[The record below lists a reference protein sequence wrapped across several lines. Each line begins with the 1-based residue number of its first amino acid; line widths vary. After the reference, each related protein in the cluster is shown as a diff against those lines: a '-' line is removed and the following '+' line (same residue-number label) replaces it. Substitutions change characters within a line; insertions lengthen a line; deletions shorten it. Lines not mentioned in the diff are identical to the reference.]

1 MKNITFT
8 ILIASFAVMAFISE
22 ARAEI
27 VTTDEALVVANNWI
41 SVIIQKKGS
50 WGEADTAYADS
61 IREFKRGQRTL
72 GYFCNVEPVGYI
84 IVSLRKEFAPVKA
97 YSARSELEPD
107 MDEGMADLLKDK
119 MERILNKVEERFGSV
134 RTARSEDVS
143 SLFLVDHR
151 EAWEVLEK
159 GVPSVKEVSS
169 SAAAASDYVE
179 RGDYQEGDILLD
191 TTWHQGPPYNLFCPA
206 PPPGSGCTDAHCTVG
221 CNATAGAQVLRHWCW
236 PPYGQNGS
244 PYTDIYEWWNI
255 PNTVSE
261 TSPAAQIN
269 ATAELNYEV
278 GIGAQPPSSY
288 CVNNGCGTASH
299 IKEMRPGYI
308 NHFRYYAG
316 SSVPERIN
324 YTPTTWFNLIKAQLN
339 LNRPMTY
346 GIPGHA
352 IVCDGWQE
360 VIIPPSPFLVKQY
373 HMNYGWGG
381 SADLWYG
388 LDELPDP
395 DVEHLLANHFPDPE
409 IGSTVVSGTYP
420 KNLFPFRYFDRDAT
434 AGFST
439 TFASGNY
446 LQFLNGIRL
455 RATGYVRIEST
466 VTDNTRLFSSGTPST
481 GIRLSSGTMTLNSGG
496 SVKLY

>member
-1 MKNITFT
+1 MKNITIR
-8 ILIASFAVMAFISE
+8 ILIASFAVIMLLSE
-22 ARAEI
+22 VRAEI
-27 VTTDEALVVANNWI
+27 VTTDKALIVADNWI
-41 SVIIQKKGS
+41 NTIILKKGS
-50 WGEADTAYADS
+50 WGEADSAHVDS
-61 IREFKRGQRTL
+61 IKEFKRGERVL

-134 RTARSEDVS
+134 GTARSEDVS
-143 SLFLVDHR
+143 SLFEVDYR
-151 EAWEVLEK
+151 ETWEQLEAGVLPIEK
-159 GVPSVKEVSS
+159 ADVGTE
-169 SAAAASDYVE
+169 AASDYVE

-191 TTWHQGPPYNLFCPA
+191 TTWHQGHPYNLFCPA
-206 PPPGSGCTDAHCTVG
+206 PPPGSGCTDPHCTVG

-236 PPYGQNGS
+236 PPWGEGGS
-244 PYTDIYEWWNI
+244 PYTDSYEWWNI
-255 PNTVSE
+255 PNAVSG

-278 GIGAQPPSSY
+278 GRAGNQSY
-288 CVNNGCGTASH
+288 CVNNSCATAGH
-299 IKEMRPGYI
+299 ITNMRPGYI
-308 NHFRYYAG
+308 NHFRYDPG

-324 YTPTTWFNLIKAQLN
+324 YTATGWFNLIKAQLN
-339 LNRPMTY
+339 VNRPMTY

-360 VIIPPSPFLVKQY
+360 PGLLKEY

-381 SADLWYG
+381 GADAWYT
-388 LDELPDP
+388 LESLPDP
-395 DVEHLLANHFPDPE
+395 SVEHLLANHFPITA

-420 KNLFPFRYFDRDAT
+420 KNIFPYRYFDRDAT
-434 AGFST
+434 ASFST

-466 VTDNTRLFSSGTPST
+466 VTDNTRLFSRGDPGQ
-481 GIRLSSGTMTLNSGG
+481 GIRLLGGTMTLNSGG

>member
-1 MKNITFT
+1 MKTIIFR

-41 SVIIQKKGS
+41 NTIIRKKGS
-50 WGEADTAYADS
+50 WGEADSAHVDS
-61 IREFKRGQRTL
+61 IREFKRSNRVL

-97 YSARSELEPD
+97 YSARSELVPD

-119 MERILNKVEERFGSV
+119 MEHILNKVEERFGSV
-134 RTARSEDVS
+134 GTARSEDVS
-143 SLFLVDHR
+143 SLFEVDYR
-151 EAWEVLEK
+151 EAWEQLEA
-159 GVPSVKEVSS
+159 GVPLAKEVRS

-191 TTWHQGPPYNLFCPA
+191 TRWHQGHPYNLFCPA
-206 PPPGSGCTDAHCTVG
+206 PPPGSDCTDAHCTVG

-236 PPYGQNGS
+236 PPYGENGS

-278 GIGAQPPSSY
+278 GIAAQPPSSY

-308 NHFRYYAG
+308 SHFRYYAG

-324 YTPTTWFNLIKAQLN
+324 YTPSTWFSLIQQQLN
-339 LNRPMTY
+339 RNRPMTY

-352 IVCDGWQE
+352 IVCDGWQ
-360 VIIPPSPFLVKQY
+360 IDGILKQY

-381 SADLWYG
+381 SSDLWYT
-388 LDELPDP
+388 LDTLPDWT
-395 DVEHLLANHFPDPE
+395 VEHLLADHFPTTA

-420 KNLFPFRYFDRDAT
+420 KNAFPYRYFDRDAT
-434 AGFST
+434 AAFST
-439 TFASGNY
+439 TFAGGQY

-455 RATGYVRIEST
+455 RATGYVRIESS
-466 VTDNTRLFSSGTPST
+466 VTDNTRIYSGGNPST